1 MRTITLV
8 GVIGILL
15 FDFAGAIPKSSVG
28 GPLVL
33 FLILF
38 LAMLAVGL
46 HDAWSNKRGVL
57 GWVASII
64 CAVIGGFLAV
74 TLGGLIM
81 EAILP
86 HLELNGPLATSQHP
100 MRYVSSAGMMVL
112 TLLGSWAVLQIV
124 NRFR

>member
-28 GPLVL
+28 GPLAL
-33 FLILF
+33 FLIFF
-38 LAMLAVGL
+38 LAMLVVGL
-46 HDAWSNKRGVL
+46 HEAWSNKRGVL
-57 GWVASII
+57 GWIVSIV
-64 CAVIGGFLAV
+64 CSVIGGFLAV
-74 TLGGLIM
+74 TFGGLVM

-86 HLELNGPLATSQHP
+86 LLELNGSLATSQHP
-100 MRYVSSAGMMVL
+100 MRYVLSAGMMVL
-112 TLLGSWAVLQIV
+112 TLLGSWTALQIV